1 MMSVNPL
8 KILKHTIRSVFKRL
22 NSVVCVCIAAVSRQP
37 LGAAAGDGQT
47 ASVGVDPRQL
57 TAGSRRRPARRVA
70 TRRHAGEDGLD
81 PCATQHWTVV
91 PCERG
96 GNRGSATSH

>member
-1 MMSVNPL
+1 MSVNPL

-37 LGAAAGDGQT
+37 LGAAAGAGQT

-70 TRRHAGEDGLD
+70 TRRRRSFGRHAGEDGLD
-81 PCATQHWTVV
+81 AGASLQL
-91 PCERG
+91 
-96 GNRGSATSH
+96 